1 MSLELPLDLWDAL
14 DILGSGNGMSGNPVQ
29 LVRLGFSVLDGAAI
43 WLVRDPPTT
52 NQERSEIAVTL
63 C

>member
-29 LVRLGFSVLDGAAI
+29 FVRLGFSVLDGAKGS
-43 WLVRDPPTT
+43 RRCY
-52 NQERSEIAVTL
+52 E
-63 C
+63 